1 MTKRMRPTAAS
12 IAAAALVTFS
22 LLSCGQ
28 ALAAAELS
36 PLPPSNYTT
45 RSVCAPPAPGDVT
58 CMALALVARTA
69 QARAH
74 TDPLGMTRSVETST
88 PSPAAGN
95 FGLRPQDLHSAYT
108 LPVDTSGTQTIAL
121 VDAYNDLTAE
131 EDLEAYDS
139 EFGLP
144 KCTKANGCFTK
155 VNQKGE
161 TSNLPFPATAEAL
174 KKANKGSRSEVE
186 EAEEAEGWT
195 VEISL
200 DIETAHA
207 TCQNC
212 RIALVEASSPSYV
225 NLDAAETAAV
235 ALGANEVSNSW
246 GGPECGEGGSGVEC
260 VPDSSAF
267 DHPGVVIT
275 ASAGDDGYLSWLEE
289 PRSAYA
295 SFPASSPQVVAVG
308 GTRLSPLGPSGEW
321 TGERVWNDGGE
332 SEGVKEGHGA
342 GGGGC
347 SIQFAAQLWQR
358 DVSDWS
364 SVGCGNDR
372 AVADVA
378 ADADPYSGL
387 AVYDSSSPECT
398 SEYETENAKKE
409 LVRHP
414 VPHWC
419 TIGGTSLASP
429 LVASVFALAGGAQGV
444 EYPARTL
451 YRNAAKSPAALHDIS
466 EGSNGECLLPFN
478 EKAGSPECLSSEE
491 AASSCSSQLICQAAA
506 GYDGPTG
513 VGTPNGIAAFEPVEG
528 AGDEERETGEE
539 GEGGEEETTNGS
551 GGKSKGKSAGPP
563 PSSPA
568 PSSPQPAPAPT
579 PPSLELADLAL
590 SLKAAIARNTGRP
603 KITQVGFTF
612 EVNMAAHVLVSLQK
626 RVVKH
631 KHTRWVTV
639 LHLHTIV
646 AAAGLNSQ
654 HLAKRS
660 ALSSGTYRLTLTP
673 VHAAARSIV
682 FKLG

>member
-1 MTKRMRPTAAS
+1 MTKRTRPTAALF
-12 IAAAALVTFS
+12 AAAAVAALA
-22 LLSCGQ
+22 LLCCGQ
-28 ALAAAELS
+28 ALAATDVS
-36 PLPPSNYTT
+36 PLPPSDYTT
-45 RSVCAPPAPGDVT
+45 RSVCPSPAPGDVA
-58 CMALALVARTA
+58 CMALVLVARTA
-69 QARAH
+69 QAKAH
-74 TDPLGMTRSVETST
+74 THPLGMTRSVESST
-88 PSPAAGN
+88 PTPAAGN

-131 EDLEAYDS
+131 EDLEAYDT

-161 TSNLPFPATAEAL
+161 TGGLPFPATAEAL

-212 RIALVEASSPSYV
+212 RIALVEASSPSYA

-246 GGPECGEGGSGVEC
+246 GGAECGEGGAGVEC

-275 ASAGDDGYLSWLEE
+275 ASAGDDGYLNWLEE

-295 SFPASSPQVVAVG
+295 NFPASSPQVVAVG

-332 SEGVKEGHGA
+332 SGGVKEGHGA

-347 SIQFAAQLWQR
+347 SIQFAAQPWQR

-364 SVGCGNDR
+364 SVGCGSDR

-409 LVRHP
+409 LVRHT
-414 VPHWC
+414 VAHWC

-444 EYPARTL
+444 EYPAQTL
-451 YRNAAKSPAALHDIS
+451 YRNAAKSPATLHDVS
-466 EGSNGECLLPFN
+466 EGSNGECLQPFN
-478 EKAGSPECLSSEE
+478 EETGSTGCLPSAE
-491 AASSCSSQLICQAAA
+491 AASSCSSQLICEAAP

-513 VGTPNGIAAFEPVEG
+513 VGTPDGIAAFRPAEG
-528 AGDEERETGEE
+528 AGSEEEVVE
-539 GEGGEEETTNGS
+539 GEEEATTGS
-551 GGKSKGKSAGPP
+551 GGKSKGKGKTAGPP

-568 PSSPQPAPAPT
+568 PASPQPPPT
-579 PPSLELADLAL
+579 PSTPSLELSDLAL
-590 SLKAAIARNTGRP
+590 SLKAAIARNTGRL

-612 EVNMAAHVLVSLQK
+612 ELNMAAHVLVALQK

-639 LHLHTIV
+639 LHPHTIAV
-646 AAAGLNSQ
+646 AAGLNSQ

-660 ALSSGTYRLTLTP
+660 DLSSGTYRLTLTP
-673 VHAAARSIV
+673 VNAAARSIV

>member
-1 MTKRMRPTAAS
+1 MTKRMRPTAALF
-12 IAAAALVTFS
+12 AAAAVAAFA
-22 LLSCGQ
+22 LLCCGQ
-28 ALAAAELS
+28 ALGAAEVS
-36 PLPPSNYTT
+36 PLPPSDYTT
-45 RSVCAPPAPGDVT
+45 RSVCPAPAPGDVT
-58 CMALALVARTA
+58 CMALALVAQTA
-69 QARAH
+69 QAKAH
-74 TDPLGMTRSVETST
+74 THPLGMTRSVRTSV

-131 EDLEAYDS
+131 EDLEAYDT
-139 EFGLP
+139 EFRIP

-161 TSNLPFPATAEAL
+161 TANPPFPATAEAL
-174 KKANKGSRSEVE
+174 KTARKGSSRERE
-186 EAEEAEGWT
+186 EAKEAEGWT

-212 RIALVEASSPSYV
+212 RIALVEASSPSYAD
-225 NLDAAETAAV
+225 LDAAETAAV

-246 GGPECGEGGSGVEC
+246 GGPECGEGGAGVEC

-275 ASAGDDGYLSWLEE
+275 ASEGDDGYLNWLEE

-295 SFPASSPQVVAVG
+295 NFPASSPQVVAVG

-332 SEGVKEGHGA
+332 SEGGVKEGHGA

-347 SIQFAAQLWQR
+347 SIQFAAQPWQR
-358 DVSDWS
+358 DVADWS

-398 SEYETENAKKE
+398 SEYEEE
-409 LVRHP
+409 LVRHT

-451 YRNAAKSPAALHDIS
+451 YRNAAKSPATLHDVS

-478 EKAGSPECLSSEE
+478 EEAESTECLSSEE
-491 AASSCSSQLICQAAA
+491 ATNSCPSQLICQAAA

-513 VGTPNGIAAFEPVEG
+513 VGTPDGIAAFQPVEG
-528 AGDEERETGEE
+528 AGGEE
-539 GEGGEEETTNGS
+539 AGEEEATNGS
-551 GGKSKGKSAGPP
+551 GGKSKVKSKGAGPP

-568 PSSPQPAPAPT
+568 PASPQPAPVP
-579 PPSLELADLAL
+579 PPSLELSDLAL
-590 SLKAAIARNTGRP
+590 SLKAAIARGTGRL

-612 EVNMAAHVLVSLQK
+612 DVNMPAHVLVALQK

-631 KHTRWVTV
+631 KHVRWVTV
-639 LHLHTIV
+639 LHPHTIV

-660 ALSSGTYRLTLTP
+660 DLSSGTYRLTLTP
-673 VHAAARSIV
+673 VQAEARSIV

>member
-12 IAAAALVTFS
+12 IAAAALAAFA
-22 LLSCGQ
+22 LLCCGQ
-28 ALAAAELS
+28 ALAAAEVS
-36 PLPPSNYTT
+36 PLPPSDYTM
-45 RSVCAPPAPGDVT
+45 RSVCAPPAPGHVA

-74 TDPLGMTRSVETST
+74 THPLGMTRSVESSA

-95 FGLRPQDLHSAYT
+95 FGLRPQDLHSAYS

-131 EDLEAYDS
+131 EDLEAYDT

-144 KCTKANGCFTK
+144 KCTKGNGCFTK
-155 VNQKGE
+155 VNQRGE
-161 TSNLPFPATAEAL
+161 TATLPFPATAEEL
-174 KKANKGSRSEVE
+174 KKANKGSPGEVE

-212 RIALVEASSPSYV
+212 RIALVEANSPSYA

-235 ALGANEVSNSW
+235 ALPATEVSNSW
-246 GGPECGEGGSGVEC
+246 GGPECGAGEGGVEC
-260 VPDSSAF
+260 VSDSSAF

-275 ASAGDDGYLSWLEE
+275 ASAGDNGYLNWLEE

-295 SFPASSPQVVAVG
+295 NFPASSPQVVAVG

-332 SEGVKEGHGA
+332 TADVKEGHGA

-347 SIQFAAQLWQR
+347 SVQFAAQPWQR

-398 SEYETENAKKE
+398 SGYETENAKKE
-409 LVRHP
+409 LVRHT
-414 VPHWC
+414 VAHWC

-444 EYPARTL
+444 EYPAQTL
-451 YRNAAKSPAALHDIS
+451 YRSAARSPATLHDVS

-478 EKAGSPECLSSEE
+478 EKAGSTECLSSEE
-491 AASSCSSQLICQAAA
+491 AASCSSQLICQAGP

-513 VGTPNGIAAFEPVEG
+513 VGTPDGIAAFQPVEG
-528 AGDEERETGEE
+528 AGSEEDGEE
-539 GEGGEEETTNGS
+539 SEEETINGS
-551 GGKSKGKSAGPP
+551 GGKAKGKAKGKSAGPP
-563 PSSPA
+563 PLSPA
-568 PSSPQPAPAPT
+568 PSPQPAPAPS
-579 PPSLELADLAL
+579 PPSLELSDLAL

-603 KITQVGFTF
+603 NITQVGFTF
-612 EVNMAAHVLVSLQK
+612 ELNMPAHVLVALQK

-639 LHLHTIV
+639 LHTHTITGL
-646 AAAGLNSQ
+646 AGLNSQ

-660 ALSSGTYRLTLTP
+660 DLSNGTYRLTLTP
-673 VHAAARSIV
+673 VNATARSIV

>member
-12 IAAAALVTFS
+12 IAAAALAAFA
-22 LLSCGQ
+22 LLCCGQ
-28 ALAAAELS
+28 ALAATEVS
-36 PLPPSNYTT
+36 PLPASDYTT
-45 RSVCAPPAPGDVT
+45 RSVCAPPAPGHVA

-74 TDPLGMTRSVETST
+74 THPLGMTRSVESSA

-95 FGLRPQDLHSAYT
+95 FGLRPKDLHSAYT
-108 LPVDTSGTQTIAL
+108 LPVDASGTQTIAL

-131 EDLEAYDS
+131 EDLEAYDT

-161 TSNLPFPATAEAL
+161 ISNLPFPATAEAL
-174 KKANKGSRSEVE
+174 KKANKGSRSEIE

-212 RIALVEASSPSYV
+212 HIALVEAGSPSYA

-235 ALGANEVSNSW
+235 SLPADEVSNSW

-260 VPDSSAF
+260 VSDSSAF

-275 ASAGDDGYLSWLEE
+275 ASAGDDGYLNWLEE

-295 SFPASSPQVVAVG
+295 NFPASSPQVVAVG

-321 TGERVWNDGGE
+321 TGERAWNDGGE

-347 SIQFAAQLWQR
+347 SIQFAAQPWQR

-364 SVGCGNDR
+364 SVGCGSDR

-398 SEYETENAKKE
+398 SEYETENTKKE
-409 LVRHP
+409 LVRHT
-414 VPHWC
+414 VAHWC

-444 EYPARTL
+444 EYPAQTL
-451 YRNAAKSPAALHDIS
+451 YRNAAKSPATLHDVT

-478 EKAGSPECLSSEE
+478 EKAGSTECLSSEE
-491 AASSCSSQLICQAAA
+491 AASSCSSQLICKAAT

-513 VGTPNGIAAFEPVEG
+513 VGTPDGIAAFEPVEG
-528 AGDEERETGEE
+528 ANGEAGEE
-539 GEGGEEETTNGS
+539 GEEETTNGS
-551 GGKSKGKSAGPP
+551 GGKSKGKSKGRSAGPP
-563 PSSPA
+563 PPSSTQP
-568 PSSPQPAPAPT
+568 SPQPEPAPR
-579 PPSLELADLAL
+579 PPSLELSDLAL
-590 SLKAAIARNTGRP
+590 SLKATIARNTGRP

-612 EVNMAAHVLVSLQK
+612 ELNMAAHVLISLQK

-639 LHLHTIV
+639 LRPHTIA

-660 ALSSGTYRLTLTP
+660 DLSSGTYRLTLTP
-673 VHAAARSIV
+673 EHATARSIV

>member
-12 IAAAALVTFS
+12 IAAAVVAAFAL
-22 LLSCGQ
+22 LCCGQ
-28 ALAAAELS
+28 ALAAAEVS
-36 PLPPSNYTT
+36 PLPPSDYTT
-45 RSVCAPPAPGDVT
+45 RSVCPAAAPGDAT

-69 QARAH
+69 QAKAH
-74 TDPLGMTRSVETST
+74 THPLGMTRSVESSA

-108 LPVDTSGTQTIAL
+108 LPLDTAGTQTIAL

-131 EDLEAYDS
+131 EDLEAYDT

-174 KKANKGSRSEVE
+174 KNASKGSRSQVE

-212 RIALVEASSPSYV
+212 RIALVEANSPSYA
-225 NLDAAETAAV
+225 NLDTAETAAV
-235 ALGANEVSNSW
+235 ALGAGEVSNSW
-246 GGPECGEGGSGVEC
+246 GGAECGEGGSGVEC

-275 ASAGDDGYLSWLEE
+275 ASAGDDGYLNWLEE
-289 PRSAYA
+289 PRSDYA
-295 SFPASSPQVVAVG
+295 NFPASSPHVVAVG

-332 SEGVKEGHGA
+332 SAGVKEGHGA

-347 SIQFAAQLWQR
+347 SIQFAAQPWQR

-364 SVGCGNDR
+364 SVGCGSDR

-409 LVRHP
+409 LVRHT
-414 VPHWC
+414 VAHWC

-444 EYPARTL
+444 EYPAQTL
-451 YRNAAKSPAALHDIS
+451 YRNAAKSPATLHDVR

-478 EKAGSPECLSSEE
+478 EKTGSTECPFSEE
-491 AASSCSSQLICQAAA
+491 AASCSSQLICQAAP

-513 VGTPNGIAAFEPVEG
+513 VGTPDGIAAFQPVEG
-528 AGDEERETGEE
+528 AGS
-539 GEGGEEETTNGS
+539 EEEVEEEATTGS
-551 GGKSKGKSAGPP
+551 GGKSKGKSSGPP

-568 PSSPQPAPAPT
+568 PASPQPAPTPS
-579 PPSLELADLAL
+579 PPSLELSDLAL
-590 SLKAAIARNTGRP
+590 SLKAAIARNTGRL
-603 KITQVGFTF
+603 KITQIGFTF
-612 EVNMAAHVLVSLQK
+612 ELNMAAHVLVALQK
-626 RVVKH
+626 RVGKH

-639 LHLHTIV
+639 LHPHTIAV
-646 AAAGLNSQ
+646 AAGLNSQ

-660 ALSSGTYRLTLTP
+660 DLSSGTYRLTLTP
-673 VHAAARSIV
+673 VNAAARSIV